1 MWEVGWGGGNK
12 IKKLQ
17 VITEH
22 LQFFFIDYI
31 RDHLQF
37 FFTKYKK
44 KLQVITII
52 FAIKFIV
59 LRTINGVIIQIR

>member
-22 LQFFFIDYI
+22 LQFFFLDFI
-31 RDHLQF
+31 REQLQF
-37 FFTKYKK
+37 FYGNKK
-44 KLQVITII
+44 KT
-52 FAIKFIV
+52 A
-59 LRTINGVIIQIR
+59 GVH